1 MLRLSLPLS
10 LALASLAH
18 GAEPWTGPPVLVT
31 TGTSEIRATPDRA
44 LVRLTT
50 EAHDKSA
57 KAAQQQEA
65 QAMTAVRKT
74 LADAHIPDEMV
85 RTLSYDLQLE
95 YDYVQGKQLPRGYVA
110 RHLIEVRVDDLPQLG
125 ELIGKAVDSG
135 AAAVSGI
142 QFDVKAR
149 DELERLALRKAV
161 EDARA
166 HAEAAATGA
175 GTSVTGVIRLEEQR
189 QIDGPRPV
197 FARAMAADAAAVATP
212 IAAGEI
218 EIRSTVSLTSAL
230 K

>member
-1 MLRLSLPLS
+1 MRRLPLLLL
-10 LALASLAH
+10 LAAAPLAH
-18 GAEPWTGPPVLVT
+18 AEPWTGPPVLVT
-31 TGTSEIRATPDRA
+31 TGTAEVRATPDRA

-50 EAHDKSA
+50 EARDKSA

-74 LADAHIPDEMV
+74 LADAHIPDEAV

-95 YDYVQGKQLPRGYVA
+95 FDFASGKQIPRGYVA
-110 RHLIEVRVDDLPQLG
+110 RHVVEVRVDDLPQLG
-125 ELIGKAVDSG
+125 DLISKAVESG

-149 DELERLALRKAV
+149 DDLERQALRKAV

-166 HAEAAATGA
+166 RAEAAAAGA

-189 QIDGPRPV
+189 QFEGPRPML
-197 FARAMAADAAAVATP
+197 ARAMAAEAASVATP

-218 EIRSTVSLTSAL
+218 EIKATVSLTSAL